1 MKKIMYFA
9 FTTSALLMSTPVQSM
24 PVDLTGLSCVRETA
38 FGPNTWDFY
47 GDIAVRSYADGQ
59 GRPQRFIRV
68 GEGAYERYSRIDGK
82 WDAIYYFF
90 DVGDGTQMRVYSR
103 PGLIVREDNPKAS
116 WERGVFPFAA
126 DCLPLSEG
134 NYSE

>member
-1 MKKIMYFA
+1 MKKIMYLA
-9 FTTSALLMSTPVQSM
+9 FTASTLLISTPAQSK
-24 PVDLTGLSCVRETA
+24 PVDLTGLSCTRETA

-82 WDAIYYFF
+82 WDAVYYFF
-90 DVGDGTQMRVYSR
+90 DVGDGITMRIFSR
-103 PGLIVREDNPKAS
+103 PGLIAREENPKAS
-116 WERGVFPFAA
+116 WEKNAFPFAA
-126 DCLPLSEG
+126 DCLPLWES
-134 NYSE
+134 N